1 MHPVNI
7 QNKTRSLKQPIQAR
21 FCDTF
26 FCRLKG
32 LMFSSNIAI
41 EDGLLLVENRD
52 SRLDA
57 AIHMF
62 FVSYDLAVIWINGQ
76 KQVVDKC
83 IAKSWR
89 PFYMPSAPA
98 RYILEIHP
106 DHIQDFLIGDSIE
119 FLEKQVD

>member
-1 MHPVNI
+1 MRQVTIHNKSHP
-7 QNKTRSLKQPIQAR
+7 LKQPIQAC

-32 LMFSSNIAI
+32 LMFSHVISS
-41 EDGLLLVENRD
+41 ETGLLLVESRD

-62 FVSYDLAVIWINGQ
+62 FVNYDLAIIWINGQ
-76 KQVVDKC
+76 KQVVDKRV
-83 IAKSWR
+83 AYRWR
-89 PFYMPSAPA
+89 PFYMPAAPA

-106 DHIQDFLIGDSIE
+106 DHIQDFYIGDIIDFRDE
-119 FLEKQVD
+119 QIN